1 MTDQTPPES
10 LIACSGIILAGGRS
24 RRLGEDKRAL
34 RLWGENA
41 PTLLERTCAVLA
53 PLCAE
58 LIVVLN
64 DPEAW
69 SGLSARLVR
78 DSLPDGGAL
87 GGLYSGLL
95 DAQRDHCLVVA
106 ADMPF
111 LNADLLRA
119 MLAYPP
125 TYQALVP
132 RRAQSGTTRNQS
144 AFEPLHAIYRRDCHV
159 LLGEL
164 LRRGERRMAA
174 FIEQLNAVFIEE
186 AVLTRYDPHGYAF
199 LNLNTPEDVA
209 RARALL
215 RDHSTRA
222 DSGQT
227 TV

>member
-1 MTDQTPPES
+1 MTDQTVPTS
-10 LIACSGIILAGGRS
+10 ISACSGIILAGGRS

-34 RLWGENA
+34 RLWGDHA
-41 PTLLERTCAVLA
+41 PTLLEHTCAVLA

-69 SGLSARLVR
+69 SGLPAKLVR

-95 DAQRDHCLVVA
+95 AAQHERCLVVG

-119 MLAYPP
+119 MLAYPL

-132 RRAQSGTTRNQS
+132 RRLKAGTTRNQS
-144 AFEPLHAIYRRDCHV
+144 AFEPLHAIYRRDCQI

-174 FIEQLNAVFIEE
+174 FIEQLDAVFIEDD
-186 AVLTRYDPHGYAF
+186 VLTRYDPHGHAF
-199 LNLNTPEDVA
+199 LNINTPDDLRRV
-209 RARALL
+209 RALL
-215 RDHSTRA
+215 PNHSA
-222 DSGQT
+222 
-227 TV
+227 

>member
-95 DAQRDHCLVVA
+95 AAQRDHCLVVA

-159 LLGEL
+159 AA
-164 LRRGERRMAA
+164 RRAAQARRA
-174 FIEQLNAVFIEE
+174 
-186 AVLTRYDPHGYAF
+186 PHGCFHRA
-199 LNLNTPEDVA
+199 A
-209 RARALL
+209 RRRLH
-215 RDHSTRA
+215 RRSRA
-222 DSGQT
+222 DSLRSARLRFSEFEHA
-227 TV
+227 